1 MWYWIIFGIVFFAAF
16 AMTVREGL
24 WSNTILLFN
33 LLISGVAAFAFY
45 SPLTVMLD
53 EKLKGEYTYVLDFV
67 CIWAL
72 FVGSMIVLGVLTG
85 MASKTRMRFRHPI
98 DSVGGPIVGLIV
110 AWTLSGM
117 VLATLHTAPMP
128 GKEEAFGGAF
138 NYGPGEVDSA
148 SPLTTPDIGWLRLVE
163 SVTQP
168 SALGRSGM
176 KGFSASAF
184 VTIYGN
190 HREQFSKAPGITVR
204 RG

>member
-33 LLISGVAAFAFY
+33 LLTSGVVAFAFY

-53 EKLKGEYTYVLDFV
+53 EKLNGEYTYVLDFV

-72 FVGSMIVLGVLTG
+72 FVVSMVVLSALTG
-85 MASKTRMRFRHPI
+85 MASKTRMRFRYPI
-98 DSVGGPIVGLIV
+98 DDVGGPIVGLIV
-110 AWTLSGM
+110 AWSLAGM
-117 VLATLHTAPMP
+117 VLATLHAAPMP
-128 GKEEAFGGAF
+128 GRESAFSGAF
-138 NYGPGEVDSA
+138 AYGPGEVDAA
-148 SPLTTPDIGWLRLVE
+148 SSITTPDIGWLRFVE
-163 SVTQP
+163 RVTQP

-190 HREQFSKAPGITVR
+190 HREQFSKAPGIKVR